1 MIDQAEKR
9 LVNPMGLCL
18 QQSLMERR
26 SRADHKPI
34 TFNVTQRM
42 TKGLEEPSSSFF
54 YGGKLTCASNCDLE
68 HRPQSQAFIKYMKDK
83 FGLTT
88 QVPRLVLHVA
98 KGVSLR
104 DATLSRWNPY
114 NIAAMFDVI
123 KDILSTGFFTAQQMT
138 IETPYKAQNSRYRR
152 ALNGAMK
159 MDDWK
164 NFELAKLR
172 VATID
177 ALQGDEMP
185 FRRL

>member
-54 YGGKLTCASNCDLE
+54 YGGKLTCASNYDLE

-114 NIAAMFDVI
+114 HIAAMFDVI
-123 KDILSTGFFTAQQMT
+123 KDILSTGFFT
-138 IETPYKAQNSRYRR
+138 S
-152 ALNGAMK
+152 
-159 MDDWK
+159 
-164 NFELAKLR
+164 
-172 VATID
+172 
-177 ALQGDEMP
+177 
-185 FRRL
+185 